1 MPGQYRHLAPALAR
15 NAQHRV
21 VFITN
26 RSDVDLQGIRRISYG
41 QPKPPAAETHHYL
54 RLLESAV
61 RHGQEAA
68 RRMIEL
74 KREGFNPAIVIAHP
88 GWGEALFAKDIWP
101 AAPLL
106 TYAEYY
112 YHGNGGDIG
121 FDPASPAT
129 LDMICRARVRNSHL
143 LLSLEAADA
152 AVSPT
157 EWQRSRHPPALQPK
171 IATIFDGI
179 DTRSVRPNPSARL
192 ALGNGLE
199 LSCKDEVIS
208 YVARNLEPH
217 RGFPEFMRALPRIL
231 AARPRAHAVIVG
243 GDEVSYGQA
252 PAGNHKNWREAM
264 LAEVDLRPFAGRVH
278 FTGKLPYDRY
288 LALLQISSLHIYLTY
303 PFVLSWSCLEA
314 MAAGCLVL
322 ASDTPPV
329 TEVIDDD
336 RNGLLFPFFDQP
348 ALAEKAT
355 AALAAGKD
363 LERLRTAAR
372 DTIISRY
379 DLQLCLKAQ
388 LDQVARLVSRNS

>member
-21 VFITN
+21 VFITK

-112 YHGNGGDIG
+112 YHGSGGDIG

-129 LDMICRARVRNSHL
+129 LDMICRARIRNSHL

-179 DTRSVRPNPSARL
+179 DTQSVRPNPSARL
-192 ALGNGLE
+192 ALGNGIQLGCE
-199 LSCKDEVIS
+199 DEVIS

-217 RGFPEFMRALPRIL
+217 RGFPEFMRALPQIL
-231 AARPRAHAVIVG
+231 AARPHAHVVIVG

-252 PAGNHKNWREAM
+252 PAGDHKNWREVM

-329 TEVIDDD
+329 AEVIEED
-336 RNGLLFPFFDQP
+336 RNGLLFPFFDQA
-348 ALAEKAT
+348 ALAEKAI

-363 LERLRTAAR
+363 LERLRIAAR

-379 DLQLCLKAQ
+379 DLQLCLKAH
-388 LDQVARLVSRNS
+388 LDQIARLVSGNS